1 MELVVE
7 ASVSAI
13 YVHVDGR
20 IDHGVVQRR
29 VEHCLLGIRS
39 DSSPGFPGAWIVR
52 DVDYAKFLLPFRI
65 GLGSNLVERFS
76 GSLGSKVFQRSGA
89 SSGR

>member
-29 VEHCLLGIRS
+29 VEHFLFGIRS
-39 DSSPGFPGAWIVR
+39 GPSPGFPRDWIIQ
-52 DVDYAKFLLPFRI
+52 DVNYAKFLFPFRI
-65 GLGSNLVERFS
+65 GFGSNLVERFS
-76 GSLGSKVFQRSGA
+76 GSLGSKVF
-89 SSGR
+89 